1 LDEGIIFKIFRT
13 FFFYRRKFLK
23 GAYLLFLLQ
32 DSGQGEELVK
42 GEGCFKMFLSF

>member
-1 LDEGIIFKIFRT
+1 MKELFSKFSVPS
-13 FFFYRRKFLK
+13 FFTAENFFK